1 MTPKAAFL
9 GLAFVAS
16 PAFADHV
23 GPSGV
28 GGGSINVIS
37 PDTLEAGSAAIG
49 LRLTYTRPEQRS
61 DAELEALAGQHVHA
75 HNTDYNFNGSLGIAY
90 GIDHHLTVSL
100 ELPYVRRDDLVE
112 GTHSHVA
119 GQAVNGV
126 EALGDVAGV
135 GDASLLA
142 RYRLTDNANAM
153 FTLIAGLKA
162 PTGSTHQRSDSG
174 ERLETEH
181 QLGTGSWDPIAGASF
196 GAQAGPL
203 RLTASMLYQFSTA
216 GAQRTRLG
224 DRAQAGVA
232 LSHRFGPAEH
242 HHGEAEDQDHEDGEH
257 EHLARHGHQSWDAF
271 VELTGEW
278 EGRQRIA
285 GEIEEA
291 SGGKA
296 AWLTPGARFNAAGG
310 FSAAL
315 AVGVPVW
322 QRIRVSHPDNDYRI
336 TLSIGRA
343 F

>member
-1 MTPKAAFL
+1 LVFI
-9 GLAFVAS
+9 AS
-16 PAFADHV
+16 PALADHV

-37 PDTLEAGSAAIG
+37 PDTLDAGTAAIG
-49 LRLTYTRPEQRS
+49 LRFAYTRPEQRP
-61 DAELEALAGQHVHA
+61 DAELETLAGQHIHA
-75 HNTDYNFNGSLGIAY
+75 HNTDYNLNGSLGIAY
-90 GIDHHLTVSL
+90 GLAHHLTVSL
-100 ELPYVRRDDLVE
+100 ELPYVRRAGLLE

-126 EALGDVAGV
+126 EALGTVAGL

-142 RYRLTDNANAM
+142 RYRLTDSANAM

-162 PTGSTHQRSDSG
+162 PTGSTHRRSEAG

-181 QLGTGSWDPIAGASF
+181 QPGTGSWDLIAGASF
-196 GAQAGPL
+196 GAKAGPL
-203 RLTASMLYQFSTA
+203 RLTASALYQFSGE
-216 GAQRTRLG
+216 GAQQTRLG
-224 DRAQAGVA
+224 DRAQAGLA

-242 HHGEAEDQDHEDGEH
+242 HHEAAEEHDHDGGEH
-257 EHLARHGHQSWDAF
+257 EHTARHGHQSWDAF
-271 VELTGEW
+271 VELTAEW
-278 EGRQRIA
+278 EGRQRVA

-296 AWLTPGARFNAAGG
+296 VWLTPGARFNSASG
-310 FSAAL
+310 FSVAL
-315 AVGVPVW
+315 AVGAPVW
-322 QRIRVSHPDNDYRI
+322 QRIRASHPDNDYRV